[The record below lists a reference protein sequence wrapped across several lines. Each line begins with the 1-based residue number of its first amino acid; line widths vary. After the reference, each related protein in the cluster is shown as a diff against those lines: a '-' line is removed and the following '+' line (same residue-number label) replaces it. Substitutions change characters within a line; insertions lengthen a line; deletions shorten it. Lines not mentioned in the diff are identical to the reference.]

1 MKKVII
7 IYDDKKEKLI
17 SLAIDEDY
25 IEDIEY
31 IKNRP
36 IPEWFPE
43 CKGRDGWDGFIKV
56 ILDTAGC
63 SKEDL
68 EFVFYGAK
76 TTKKYLKN
84 VFKEKV

>member
-31 IKNRP
+31 IK
-36 IPEWFPE
+36 
-43 CKGRDGWDGFIKV
+43 KT
-56 ILDTAGC
+56 DTGMV
-63 SKEDL
+63 SR
-68 EFVFYGAK
+68 V
-76 TTKKYLKN
+76 
-84 VFKEKV
+84 

>member
-31 IKNRP
+31 IKKDR
-36 IPEWFPE
+36 WM
-43 CKGRDGWDGFIKV
+43 GWIYKSNFR
-56 ILDTAGC
+56 C
-63 SKEDL
+63 CRMR
-68 EFVFYGAK
+68 
-76 TTKKYLKN
+76 
-84 VFKEKV
+84 

>member
-1 MKKVII
+1 MKKVIV

-43 CKGRDGWDGFIKV
+43 CKGRDGGM
-56 ILDTAGC
+56 
-63 SKEDL
+63 DL
-68 EFVFYGAK
+68 
-76 TTKKYLKN
+76 
-84 VFKEKV
+84 

>member
-1 MKKVII
+1 MKKVIV

-31 IKNRP
+31 IKNTV
-36 IPEWFPE
+36 
-43 CKGRDGWDGFIKV
+43 G
-56 ILDTAGC
+56 
-63 SKEDL
+63 L
-68 EFVFYGAK
+68 ERLSEIWNLCFMEAK

-84 VFKEKV
+84 VFKEKVQFTKKK